1 MPPSEPEHGPGPSRP
16 WFLYV
21 LRCADGA
28 LYTGV
33 STDVA
38 RRYRQH
44 QAGKGARYTRL
55 NPPLAVELVIEYPDR
70 SAALRAEHAFKR
82 LSAAAK
88 WDFLRV
94 HGDAGP
100 SS

>member
-1 MPPSEPEHGPGPSRP
+1 MPASDPDQGRSRP

-55 NPPLAVELVIEYPDR
+55 NPPIAVELVIEYPGR
-70 SAALRAEHAFKR
+70 SAALQAEHAFKR

-88 WDFLRV
+88 RDFLHR
-94 HGDAGP
+94 HGDAAGLA
-100 SS
+100 

>member
-1 MPPSEPEHGPGPSRP
+1 MPASDPAQGLPRP

-55 NPPLAVELVIEYPDR
+55 NPPVAVALIVEYPGR
-70 SAALRAEHAFKR
+70 SAALQAEHAFKQ

-88 WDFLRV
+88 RDFLGR
-94 HGDAGP
+94 HGDAAVP
-100 SS
+100 A

>member
-1 MPPSEPEHGPGPSRP
+1 MPASKPCQGQPRP

-21 LRCADGA
+21 LRCESGT

-38 RRYRQH
+38 RRFRQH

-55 NPPLAVELVIEYPDR
+55 NPPRAIELVIEYPDR
-70 SAALRAEHAFKR
+70 SSALKAEYAFKQ
-82 LSAAAK
+82 LSTAAK
-88 WDFLRV
+88 RDFLSR
-94 HGDAGP
+94 HAMP
-100 SS
+100 AA

>member
-1 MPPSEPEHGPGPSRP
+1 SRP

-55 NPPLAVELVIEYPDR
+55 NPPVSIEMVVEYPDR

-82 LSAAAK
+82 LSAA
-88 WDFLRV
+88 
-94 HGDAGP
+94 
-100 SS
+100 

>member
-1 MPPSEPEHGPGPSRP
+1 MPPSEHEPGPPRP

-21 LRCADGA
+21 LRCAGGA

-55 NPPLAVELVIEYPDR
+55 HPPSAIALVIEYPDR
-70 SAALRAEHAFKR
+70 STALKAEYAFKQ

-88 WDFLRV
+88 RDFLAR
-94 HGDAGP
+94 HGDAAG
-100 SS
+100 

>member
-1 MPPSEPEHGPGPSRP
+1 MPPSEAEAGRTPVRP

-21 LRCADGA
+21 LRCASGA

-38 RRYRQH
+38 RRYAAH

-55 NPPLAVELVIEYPDR
+55 NPPIAIAMVVEYPDR
-70 SAALRAEHAFKR
+70 SAALKAEYAFKQ
-82 LSAAAK
+82 LPAAAK
-88 WDFLRV
+88 RALLAA
-94 HGDAGP
+94 HASP
-100 SS
+100 P

>member
-1 MPPSEPEHGPGPSRP
+1 MPPSEHEPGPPRP

-21 LRCADGA
+21 LRCAGGA

-44 QAGKGARYTRL
+44 QAGS
-55 NPPLAVELVIEYPDR
+55 D
-70 SAALRAEHAFKR
+70 
-82 LSAAAK
+82 
-88 WDFLRV
+88 
-94 HGDAGP
+94 
-100 SS
+100 

>member
-1 MPPSEPEHGPGPSRP
+1 MPASDVPQGRSRP

-21 LRCADGA
+21 LRCGNGA

-38 RRYRQH
+38 RRYAQH
-44 QAGKGARYTRL
+44 QTGKGARYTRL
-55 NPPLAVELVIEYPDR
+55 NPPAAIALVIEYPDR
-70 SAALRAEHAFKR
+70 SAALQAEYAFKK

-88 WDFLRV
+88 RDFLRR
-94 HGDAGP
+94 HGDAAGFG
-100 SS
+100 